1 MKRRE
6 FVNEFTKGDE
16 IYGVT
21 NPQFCGANAKYAVAR
36 ANMVALRPTRLSH
49 VEAASAP
56 VIAVVI
62 PIVAS
67 VGDAIGSGL
76 ASSLARPSS
85 NITGVSDL
93 TAELSWKRLEIQCR
107 MARPVYSEDC
117 RGRYHAWGAGAK
129 GGNDHDSNC
138 VLRRC
143 CAAALAN
150 VPPPPHPSRQ
160 RYKVEGNF

>member
-1 MKRRE
+1 VVRLKLDVIIALGM
-6 FVNEFTKGDE
+6 
-16 IYGVT
+16 
-21 NPQFCGANAKYAVAR
+21 PAALAAKQ
-36 ANMVALRPTRLSH
+36 
-49 VEAASAP
+49 AAAG
-56 VIAVVI
+56 VI

-85 NITGVSDL
+85 NITGVSD
-93 TAELSWKRLEIQCR
+93 AELSGKRLEIQR
-107 MARPVYSEDC
+107 RIARPVYSEDC
-117 RGRYHAWGAGAK
+117 RGRYHAWGAGGK

-150 VPPPPHPSRQ
+150 VPSPLTLQGKGIKLRVTSDTLLTSVPA
-160 RYKVEGNF
+160 GGD